1 MTDRSDGVCM
11 PAALVYDT
19 SITPAAKVCWL
30 AMQSQIDT
38 IGGPIDFR
46 HVAHALGTSTSAV
59 ARWYW
64 RLEDAGWVDG
74 GWTWGTQWDET
85 WWTQVLEA
93 RGNR

>member
-1 MTDRSDGVCM
+1 MAEHDDFVRM

-46 HVAHALGTSTSAV
+46 HIADALGTSVSAV
-59 ARWYW
+59 GRWYW
-64 RLEDAGWVDG
+64 ALEHAGWVDS
-74 GWTWGTQWDET
+74 GWTWGSGWDLT
-85 WWTQVLEA
+85 WWTKVLAA